1 MTNKYKVN
9 RAAGM
14 DKKGAVTDALA
25 GSVQSIIVSALS
37 FFAATFGV
45 GLISSIDMIG
55 SLCMLMA
62 RGAII
67 SMFTV
72 LLVLPAMYMLFD
84 GLIIRTTFG
93 MKDVEKKTEHH
104 SNLLHFHRVA

>member
-1 MTNKYKVN
+1 MK
-9 RAAGM
+9 
-14 DKKGAVTDALA
+14 
-25 GSVQSIIVSALS
+25 SVIVSALS

-55 SLCMLMA
+55 SLCNLMS

-72 LLVLPAMYMLFD
+72 LLVLPAMYMIFD
-84 GLIIRTTFG
+84 KIIIKTTLG
-93 MKDVEKKTEHH
+93 VNPGAKSQDKITDCVNKI
-104 SNLLHFHRVA
+104 A

>member
-1 MTNKYKVN
+1 M
-9 RAAGM
+9 
-14 DKKGAVTDALA
+14 
-25 GSVQSIIVSALS
+25 SVHSA

-55 SLCMLMA
+55 SLCNLMS

-72 LLVLPAMYMLFD
+72 FAGASRDVHDIRPK
-84 GLIIRTTFG
+84 IIIKTTLG
-93 MKDVEKKTEHH
+93 VNPGAKVT
-104 SNLLHFHRVA
+104 R